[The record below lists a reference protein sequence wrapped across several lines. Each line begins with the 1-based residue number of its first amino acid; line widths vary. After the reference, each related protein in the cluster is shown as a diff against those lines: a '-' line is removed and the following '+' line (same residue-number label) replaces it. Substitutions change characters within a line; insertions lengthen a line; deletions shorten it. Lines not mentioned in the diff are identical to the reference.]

1 MAAQWLS
8 NSSDLTGRLG
18 AASAEVF
25 NTLSQPAN
33 ARRLRRMLL
42 LIILLWA
49 VFALMRLVWAL
60 LPAPEPVVL
69 AESVVIN
76 PVSNGGSQLE
86 ATDVD
91 IEQMRNWHLFGKAG
105 AGPSPEELAEQAKKA
120 SALEGIEEGAR
131 ETRLNVKL
139 RGIVA
144 STEDG
149 LGHAII
155 EHKNKQAVY
164 AVEDKLP
171 LPGNVKLAKVMPRQ
185 VILDNGGTY
194 ERLVLFEASDIA
206 TQAPLRP
213 PPQQANNGEEIDK
226 REQADV
232 TALASDYRQR
242 LFQNPQS
249 LAEVVKVSAVR
260 QDGSLKGYRLAPGS
274 DRNQFEQLGFKAGD
288 LVTSVNGITL
298 DDPANTMRLY
308 NAMRSAG
315 EVVFDLERG
324 GEPLTLSVSLGG
336 DAPQ

>member
-1 MAAQWLS
+1 
-8 NSSDLTGRLG
+8 
-18 AASAEVF
+18 
-25 NTLSQPAN
+25 
-33 ARRLRRMLL
+33 MLL